1 MEMKN
6 VILIFT
12 AVLLTGSALSAQNLN
27 ASNGGYESKRVID
40 GKKFRVMYY
49 EYEID
54 KTPDEVWAEVA
65 GNYVSVGEI
74 AKSISESYCESG
86 DTTEGLGAARF
97 CNIEFGGKEIKIKE
111 RITDWNE
118 GEDRME
124 YSYDV
129 YESEGFPAKVYN
141 TWIVRKG
148 DDGKTYLANVFVF
161 RAKPGFATGF
171 MKKKLTKLKAQRNS
185 VLTYKHYLE
194 TGEKNADPEIFDALY
209 PEPVT

>member
-1 MEMKN
+1 MKN
-6 VILIFT
+6 VMLIFT
-12 AVLLTGSALSAQNLN
+12 AMLLSVSALSAQNLN
-27 ASNGGYESKRVID
+27 ATNGGYDDRRVID

-65 GNYVSVGEI
+65 GNYVHVGEI
-74 AKSISESYCESG
+74 SKSISESYCESG
-86 DTTEGLGAARF
+86 DTTQGLGAARF
-97 CNIEFGGKEIKIKE
+97 CNIDFNGKEIKIKE
-111 RITDWNE
+111 RIIEWDDS
-118 GEDRME
+118 GDRME

-141 TWIVRKG
+141 TWVVRTG

-161 RAKPGFATGF
+161 RAKPGFATG
-171 MKKKLTKLKAQRNS
+171 MMQKKLTKLKSLRNA

-209 PEPVT
+209 PDAVDS